1 MKRCSTSLF
10 AFALAL
16 MLGVAPLGA
25 TASDSDPWEGMNQ
38 RIFTFNKFMD
48 DRFIRPVAETYREHI
63 PRPVQ
68 RGVRNFFGNLND
80 VTVLLNNVLQ
90 LKLGNAASDTGRL
103 LINTTVGLG
112 GFMDPATAAGLERNN
127 EDFGQTLGYWGVRP
141 GPYLVLPFYGPS
153 TVRDAFGLA
162 VDVYSSPINYVD
174 DVSTRNSL
182 HASNLL
188 DARVEALQLDT
199 MMFGDEYIFMR
210 EAYLQQRAYLVS
222 DGEVEDDWD
231 EWD

>member
-1 MKRCSTSLF
+1 VNRWSTSLL
-10 AFALAL
+10 AMALAL
-16 MLGVAPLGA
+16 VLGA
-25 TASDSDPWEGMNQ
+25 APMAASATDSDPWEGMNQ
-38 RIFTFNKFMD
+38 RVFTFNKFMD
-48 DRFIRPVAETYREHI
+48 DKFIRPVAETYREHI

-68 RGVRNFFGNLND
+68 RGVSNFFGNLND

-90 LKLGNAASDTGRL
+90 LKFSNAATDTGRL

-112 GFMDPATAAGLERNN
+112 GIMDPASAAGLERNN
-127 EDFGQTLGYWGVRP
+127 EDFGQTLGFWGVRS

-174 DVSTRNSL
+174 DVSARNSL
-182 HASNLL
+182 HMMDLL

-222 DGEVEDDWD
+222 DGDVDDDWD
-231 EWD
+231 DWD